1 MIEPRPSSH
10 RLMSIQAL
18 RGFAILLIVLSHVVG
33 RSFDFGG
40 ESGVCL
46 FFVISGFVLSLAY
59 TGKVGDGLFDSKRF
73 IVRQLVKFYPLT
85 LVSILFGVLA
95 QWHAGNALDCPK
107 LLANLLLVQTWF
119 CSERFALAYFGTS
132 WFLCD
137 ILFFYL
143 IFKSLNIRIM
153 RVRMSRLF
161 SVCAIIVAL
170 YAMCVVT
177 IPDEKFNWTLYTF
190 PVFRLIDCCIGI
202 MLYRF
207 VASES
212 GKSLFSKTCKQPYS
226 LQCLG
231 VSLLLLLFCLTF
243 FAYRDLL
250 PVNFRGVALFWPFAI
265 IFILYLMAMEKHHPR
280 FFSLPVINVFT
291 SLGNLSM
298 EIFLTHDM
306 AIYMVNIIMLHLG
319 LYYSCPFLVVCVKA
333 VCILALAWLARKCVV
348 DPLSHRFA

>member
-1 MIEPRPSSH
+1 
-10 RLMSIQAL
+10 MSVQAL
-18 RGFAILLIVLSHVVG
+18 RGLAILLVVVSHIVG
-33 RSFDFGG
+33 DGFAFGG
-40 ESGVCL
+40 ESGVCF

-59 TGKVGDGLFDSKRF
+59 TGKVGEGLFDSKCF

-161 SVCAIIVAL
+161 SACAIILAL
-170 YAMCVVT
+170 YFMCVVT

-265 IFILYLMAMEKHHPR
+265 IFILSLMAMEKHHPH
-280 FFSLPVINVFT
+280 FFLLPVINVFT

-306 AIYMVNIIMLHLG
+306 AIYMVNIIMLRLD
-319 LYYSCPFLVVCVKA
+319 LYYSYPFLVVCIKA
-333 VCILALAWLARKCVV
+333 VSILVLAWLARKYVV
-348 DPLSHRFA
+348 DPISYRFA

>member
-1 MIEPRPSSH
+1 
-10 RLMSIQAL
+10 MSVQAL
-18 RGFAILLIVLSHVVG
+18 RGLAILLVVVSHIIG
-33 RSFDFGG
+33 DGFAFGG
-40 ESGVCL
+40 ESGVCF

-59 TGKVGDGLFDSKRF
+59 TGKVGEGLFDSKCF

-95 QWHAGNALDCPK
+95 QWHAGYALDCPK

-161 SVCAIIVAL
+161 SVCAFIMAL
-170 YAMCVVT
+170 YAMFAVV
-177 IPDEKFNWTLYTF
+177 IPDDEFNWTLYSF

-202 MLYRF
+202 LLYRF

-231 VSLLLLLFCLTF
+231 VSLLLLLFCLTL

-250 PVNFRGVALFWPFAI
+250 PVNFRGVALFWSFAI

-306 AIYMVNIIMLHLG
+306 AIYMVNIIMLRLD